1 MNSTG
6 QLFVISDGFAG
17 STKRPMEAFSRLM
30 NVGMSYGAFHF
41 NPVIGFLE
49 FPEWKKIDLSS
60 GFYLYNVSARSG
72 DPLVCKPERVPGAQ
86 SDIKKPIIRDLMDRA
101 ENRAVSLPE
110 GPVFGAIA
118 MRPAPF
124 RASRPGWVAAL
135 AAGVVCQPREMAL
148 YDGIM
153 HDILIDHEAEE
164 AVMVGTAE
172 DRHRA
177 NVSAS
182 ERLPRDV
189 AKDIVSAPIWGYAKD
204 PSPLP
209 FTG

>member
-1 MNSTG
+1 M
-6 QLFVISDGFAG
+6 DAY
-17 STKRPMEAFSRLM
+17 SRLM

-41 NPVIGFLE
+41 NTVIGFLE
-49 FPEWKKIDLSS
+49 FPAWKRIDLSS

-72 DPLVCKPERVPGAQ
+72 DPLVCKSEPVSGAK
-86 SDIKKPIIRDLMDRA
+86 SDIKKTVIRDLIDRA

-118 MRPAPF
+118 MRPAKF

-135 AAGVVCQPREMAL
+135 AAGVICQPREMMI

-153 HDILIDHEAEE
+153 HDMMIDHESGE
-164 AVMVGTAE
+164 AVLVGSVE
-172 DRHRA
+172 DRHMAR
-177 NVSAS
+177 VSAS

-189 AKDIVSAPIWGYAKD
+189 ASDIVSAPIWGYAEK
-204 PSPLP
+204 PAALP
-209 FTG
+209 FIE